1 MNNIFSNLPGNMDKE
16 TFEDIVNNDRV
27 RIERI
32 LSHGHSSPEQGWY
45 QQDENEWVMVL
56 SGSGTLLLD
65 NGDEMTLRPGDYQ
78 LIPAQQRHKVIAT
91 AKNEL
96 TIWLAVFF

>member
-1 MNNIFSNLPGNMDKE
+1 MNNIFSNLPGNLDRE
-16 TFEDIVNNDRV
+16 AFEDIVNNDRI

-32 LSHGHSSPEQGWY
+32 LSFGHSSPEQGWY
-45 QQDENEWVMVL
+45 QQAENEWVMVL

-65 NGDEMTLRPGDYQ
+65 NGDEFTMSPGDYQ
-78 LIPAQQRHKVIAT
+78 LIPAQQRHKVIRT
-91 AKNEL
+91 AKDEP